1 MHEKAVTGGGTRCQ
15 EPGKTRRVAARGS
28 GHPRRTGK
36 EIRGRIGSDRRTRL
50 PVRPV
55 HVPAVEA
62 VGRVDR
68 LVTGVPDVDDV
79 TDDRGVVEPGALA
92 LRVVGALGVVQADT
106 AVADVGAAEGPVGAP
121 V

>member
-1 MHEKAVTGGGTRCQ
+1 MHEKAVTGVGTRCQ

-79 TDDRGVVEPGALA
+79 TDDRVVEEPGTLGGPVLGTLAVVEPDA
-92 LRVVGALGVVQADT
+92 
-106 AVADVGAAEGPVGAP
+106 AVAGV
-121 V
+121 